1 MKKFLALLLALSMV
15 LSLTVVPASADDKF
29 TISAEQVSAA
39 TGDTV
44 KLNLKVNN
52 NPGFTGLAL
61 RVYYKTSL
69 LSCTTASYT
78 KGADDKPTAWKN
90 FADKLDSDESQVA
103 SVLANKNDTKNL
115 SEERKNAGW
124 ALASFGYTVVNASFK
139 DNGIIGSL
147 TFKVNDGLESCDAP
161 IEVEVVK
168 VAGGEDGS
176 TIITDVASSNGA
188 VSINGITPVLNTVTL
203 DKNTVTVDGTDG
215 ATVNATAASKQ
226 GTNLTSMVKWTVAPE
241 NSGVSIDNAGKI
253 TVAKNAKDGDYTITA
268 AGNGTTATGSANA
281 TLKVERAAEQYTV
294 NVTPAAAELTIPV
307 GEAKAETTY
316 RAAVTNQYG
325 ETVENPTVAW
335 SLSEEVTG
343 VSIDGGKVTVTA
355 AAKDAIEN
363 SKNFTVKAVSGAAEG
378 TASLTVKRAASVVT
392 SMNLAANAGNSVIPA
407 DGTNMTV
414 TLSIS
419 DVKDQYGAET
429 ALSSVEWTASIA
441 GTQFEKNEDGS
452 YTATLKTAEVL
463 KAFDGKRKDGVTV
476 TFTAKCGEA
485 EANSRVALTL
495 ADAEATKIVL
505 TSSPAGDDIVI
516 PTGDTMNTKTYSAAV
531 KDQYG
536 FPMNGE
542 VTFTMAPA
550 SAVGVSFDAATRTV
564 SVSKDAAAEESYEVT
579 ATCGAA
585 TASHTF
591 TVKDK
596 IMHADALSVTQN
608 GFTYGESGKLAPSA
622 ALNGKAVEATYTYTD
637 SSSETVEAPS
647 NAGTYTVTARYE
659 TATDI
664 YTGTKTFTIAQKALT
679 AEMLTLSGEYT
690 YNGNEQTVT
699 YTVEDGEL
707 LTPDD
712 YAVIGINATN
722 AGTHTVTVTGQRNYS
737 GTVKKSWAISPAVVS
752 IEDAV
757 ASNRGYAE
765 GNKSVEILEVFFKNA
780 LNERVLP
787 GQNDYTASGAM
798 ADANAGVDKPVTVTV
813 TLTNANFK
821 LENNTCAT
829 TVHIS
834 KLRHENELVENVK
847 AKYGSAATCN
857 LASLS
862 LPEGY
867 QFGSIT
873 VTDNDRIFD
882 GSPDLKNTVLSVKL
896 ANEGSIV
903 NKTARIEVP
912 VESTNYNDY
921 TITVVVTALDKT
933 AQTLT
938 AEALNK
944 TYGDTFAVS
953 VGGAKTDVTYSVKQG
968 SESRL
973 KYENGKFT
981 ASVRRR
987 SLLLLLRA
995 LITPLRALRSPSRS
1009 PSAR

>member
-1 MKKFLALLLALSMV
+1 M
-15 LSLTVVPASADDKF
+15 
-29 TISAEQVSAA
+29 
-39 TGDTV
+39 